1 MTLSPAQAVVQAAK
15 ELQEAMDSGDALVLK
30 KAIDN
35 AKLHK
40 VSPEAGNS
48 KRNSDR
54 TDADSD
60 QYG

>member
-1 MTLSPAQAVVQAAK
+1 MTLSPVQAVVQAAK
-15 ELQEAMDSGDALVLK
+15 ELQEAMDSGDAQVLK

-40 VSPEAGNS
+40 VSLEAGNS

-54 TDADSD
+54 TDADR
-60 QYG
+60 YC